1 MTTYKT
7 NINKKKNLTM
17 KKSSNLIIYCTFLL
31 CTIIFF
37 SLNSCSKEDEVKNT
51 ESISLSTEKSQYAP
65 HEIVTITTE
74 KNIFST
80 TTQSGKINGVDI
92 ELTTDGNNAAFV
104 LPDFENGT
112 YNLTFSL
119 GNKSYAVPVKVTAL
133 TSISPADTYFSEM
146 KSNINDN
153 ISDLNIRIAELQT
166 REGNTNEVQALQNDL
181 VFYQNQL
188 NNYTSQYNSLSSE
201 DKIIFAETI
210 AANKATLDE
219 YNVLTA
225 DFNQNASALKTTQ
238 TVQDYETQV
247 EISKGKFVAS
257 VIYTVGHIPFIL
269 AGGKVAAASAGNP
282 GVLLALG
289 VVVTSFMVN
298 VVNTATMAQTLTIKS
313 LKPYEFI
320 MESGQKVFQTGVE
333 TVENAQAKYRSLI
346 NSDGDNAT
354 ISTIVDTYNSLKDKY
369 NNFRNSLPSIFRPS
383 YIITSL
389 KNTFT
394 STTRSVYNQ
403 YINITNVSNP
413 NVTLQKIAQS
423 DGSLKLKA
431 TTNATTDQ
439 TFTYDVEYTNG
450 NFASNLKKSVSAK
463 VTVNSCNLDE
473 ILGTW
478 KVEFYNTCYP
488 NPDGTPAYDNQNYT
502 LELYADGSAVFT
514 YYDGSKNT
522 GTYSAYNI
530 GNGCLISTQ
539 GAPSWCTPSFYTSSS
554 SYYQQLH
561 SCGCLS
567 LKYTKL

>member
-1 MTTYKT
+1 
-7 NINKKKNLTM
+7 M
-17 KKSSNLIIYCTFLL
+17 KKLSNLIIYCTFLL

-37 SLNSCSKEDEVKNT
+37 SLNSCSKEDEVTKT
-51 ESISLSTEKSQYAP
+51 EPISLSTEKSQYAP

-74 KNIFST
+74 ENIFSMA
-80 TTQSGKINGVDI
+80 TQSGKINGVDV
-92 ELTTDGNNAAFV
+92 ELATDGNKAAFV
-104 LPDFENGT
+104 LPNFENGT

-119 GNKSYAVPVKVTAL
+119 GDKSYDVPVVVTAL
-133 TSISPADTYFSEM
+133 TSISSADTYFSEM
-146 KSNINDN
+146 QSNMNAN
-153 ISDLNIRIAELQT
+153 ISDLNNHIANLQT
-166 REGNTNEVQALQNDL
+166 IEGNTAEVQALQNDL

-188 NNYTSQYNSLSSE
+188 NSYTSQYNSLSSE
-201 DKIIFAETI
+201 EKILFAETI
-210 AANKATLDE
+210 AANLATLDE
-219 YNVLTA
+219 YNALTA
-225 DFNQNASALKTTQ
+225 DFNQSASTLRTTQ

-257 VIYTVGHIPFIL
+257 VVYTVGHIPFIL

-333 TVENAQAKYRSLI
+333 TVETAQAKYRSLI
-346 NSDGDNAT
+346 NSDGGNAT
-354 ISTIVDTYNSLKDKY
+354 ISNIVDTYNSLKDKY

-383 YIITSL
+383 YVIASL

-403 YINITNVSNP
+403 YINISNVSNP
-413 NVTLQKIAQS
+413 NVTLQKITQS

-431 TTNATTDQ
+431 TTTSTTDQ

-463 VTVNSCNLDE
+463 VTVNSCNLNE

-478 KVEFYNTCYP
+478 KVELYNTCYP
-488 NPDGTPAYDNQNYT
+488 NPDGTPAYDSQNYT
-502 LELYADGSAVFT
+502 LDLYADGSAVFT
-514 YYDGSKNT
+514 YYDGSTNT
-522 GTYSAYNI
+522 GTYSANYT
-530 GNGCLISTQ
+530 GNGCRITTS
-539 GAPSWCTPSFYTSSS
+539 GAPSWCSPSFYTSSS
-554 SYYQQLH
+554 SNYQQLY

-567 LKYTKL
+567 TKHTKL

>member
-1 MTTYKT
+1 MFVLFGMTT
-7 NINKKKNLTM
+7 I
-17 KKSSNLIIYCTFLL
+17 
-31 CTIIFF
+31 
-37 SLNSCSKEDEVKNT
+37 NSCKKDKGEDPIPKKDVEP
-51 ESISLSTEKSQYAP
+51 ISLSTEKSQYAP
-65 HEIVTITTE
+65 HEIVTITTGG
-74 KNIFST
+74 NIFSGA
-80 TTQSGKINGVDI
+80 TQSGKINGVDV
-92 ELTTDGNNAAFV
+92 ELATDGNNAAFV
-104 LPDFENGT
+104 LPNFENGT

-119 GNKSYAVPVKVTAL
+119 GNNSYDVPVKVTAL
-133 TSISPADTYFSEM
+133 TSISSTDTYFSEM
-146 KSNINDN
+146 QSNMNDN
-153 ISDLNIRIAELQT
+153 ISDLNNHISKLQT
-166 REGNTNEVQALQNDL
+166 IEGNTAEVQALQNDI

-188 NNYTSQYNSLSSE
+188 NSYTSQYNSLSSE
-201 DKIIFAETI
+201 EKIIFAETI
-210 AANKATLDE
+210 AANKAILDE
-219 YNVLTA
+219 YNALTA
-225 DFNQNASALKTTQ
+225 DFNQSASALRTTQ

-320 MESGQKVFQTGVE
+320 AESGQKVFQTGVE

-346 NSDGDNAT
+346 NSDGGNAT

-369 NNFRNSLPSIFRPS
+369 NNLKNSLPSIFRPS
-383 YIITSL
+383 YIIGSL

-450 NFASNLKKSVSAK
+450 NFTSNLKKSVSAK
-463 VTVNSCNLDE
+463 VTVNSCLFNENDIIGNWIIYFSPENDCPNDYAGYVYELRADHSTWTTAFILNGTIDPLTPE
-473 ILGTW
+473 LYDIQNGTYGMGSWSLSSNCYLTLGTFAGLLNSSGNETSCAH
-478 KVEFYNTCYP
+478 VNS
-488 NPDGTPAYDNQNYT
+488 GTA
-502 LELYADGSAVFT
+502 
-514 YYDGSKNT
+514 KM
-522 GTYSAYNI
+522 I
-530 GNGCLISTQ
+530 RI
-539 GAPSWCTPSFYTSSS
+539 
-554 SYYQQLH
+554 
-561 SCGCLS
+561 
-567 LKYTKL
+567 K